1 MLDRTIQPEIK
12 SLDEF
17 NALIPERL
25 KFPNGVPVNVLN
37 VGDKEIV
44 RIDFVFDAGRWHQE
58 HKLQALFTNNM
69 LREGTASMTAAE
81 IAEKLDFYGAWLDLS
96 VSVSHAFVTLY
107 SLNKYLEHTLD
118 VLESMLK
125 EPIFPEKELDVKVSN
140 NLQQYYIGLKKTNVL
155 AQKMFQ
161 RVLYGAE
168 HPFGVSAEEEDYRQV
183 NPLMLKAFFDSFYH
197 SQNCTIF
204 VSGKVSEACL
214 EMIRRRFGD
223 APFGKPQEHPVHK
236 TFEVKTAEEKC
247 FFVEQ
252 PESSQSSVRMGMVTL
267 DGDHPDF
274 FKLRVLITLF
284 GGYFGSRLMSNI
296 REDKG
301 YTYGISAGVTSYPTT
316 PALVIGA
323 ETTPEFV
330 KPLITEVYHEIDNLQ
345 QELVSEDEL
354 DMVRNYMIG
363 DMCRNCESAFSWAD
377 AWIYASTLDLP
388 DTYFSD
394 FFKAIKDTSAEDIR
408 QLAQRDLC
416 IETLKEVV
424 SGKKMS

>member
-1 MLDRTIQPEIK
+1 
-12 SLDEF
+12 
-17 NALIPERL
+17 
-25 KFPNGVPVNVLN
+25 
-37 VGDKEIV
+37 
-44 RIDFVFDAGRWHQE
+44 
-58 HKLQALFTNNM
+58 
-69 LREGTASMTAAE
+69 
-81 IAEKLDFYGAWLDLS
+81 
-96 VSVSHAFVTLY
+96 
-107 SLNKYLEHTLD
+107 
-118 VLESMLK
+118 
-125 EPIFPEKELDVKVSN
+125 
-140 NLQQYYIGLKKTNVL
+140 
-155 AQKMFQ
+155 
-161 RVLYGAE
+161 
-168 HPFGVSAEEEDYRQV
+168 
-183 NPLMLKAFFDSFYH
+183 
-197 SQNCTIF
+197 
-204 VSGKVSEACL
+204 
-214 EMIRRRFGD
+214 
-223 APFGKPQEHPVHK
+223 
-236 TFEVKTAEEKC
+236 
-247 FFVEQ
+247 
-252 PESSQSSVRMGMVTL
+252 MGMVTL

-408 QLAQRDLC
+408 QLAQRYLC
-416 IETLKEVV
+416 KETLKEVV